1 MLKHKHDFE
10 VQGYELDSFN
20 HVNNAVYLNYLE
32 SARWNFFKD
41 YGYLEFMMS
50 ERIYPVVIEAH
61 IKYIRELKI
70 FNKCTIETVWDIESN
85 YIIANHNIRNKDT
98 GLKVAKSTVKM
109 ALVSEEKIIQDIP
122 ENLKNKIKK
131 TI

>member
-1 MLKHKHDFE
+1 MLKHKHKFE

-32 SARWNFFKD
+32 SARWNFFK
-41 YGYLEFMMS
+41 YHGYLEFMMS
-50 ERIYPVVIEAH
+50 ERIYPVVIETY

-70 FNKCTIETVWDIESN
+70 FDKCTVETVWDIEGN
-85 YIIANHNIRNKDT
+85 YIIANHVIRDNDA

-122 ENLKNKIKK
+122 EDLKNKIKK
-131 TI
+131 EV